1 MSIKFLSSD
10 ITEKEPI
17 SIELVAQEDDKQKE
31 YKALLQ
37 KCLNQILDAE
47 NIIVLAGSG
56 TSLTFN
62 LPNSEHIAPSMVDL
76 WHACRGMN
84 ERIFDEI
91 KSYTEYDNF
100 AGKWKDDNGNEY
112 IALDIEL
119 FLSRCD
125 TFLILGNLSDRRL
138 NQLNKFI
145 KDAKNKILEVTD
157 FTEKITNSQSWKD
170 HEKLL
175 RVLGKRQ
182 AKQKR
187 LKVFTT
193 NYDLAFETAASN
205 IGMTVIDGFEY
216 SIPYRFNPSW
226 FNYDIVH
233 RTQSSDKSTS
243 YLPNVF
249 HLYKIHGSV
258 DWIRTEQGIQK
269 RRNEKQQGEPVI
281 IYPSS
286 NKYQTSY
293 ESPYL
298 DMVSSFL
305 NAIQQ
310 PKTAILCLGFG
321 FNDKHINN
329 AITMALRTNPEL
341 LLMVGTRSLFDEK
354 GSFNKEIRSLLM
366 NAVKAGDSRIS
377 LVDSDFSTFVNQLPD
392 RNKSTPE
399 EDIFKIFQEL
409 AMGNKS

>member
-1 MSIKFLSSD
+1 MNIKFLSSD

-17 SIELVAQEDDKQKE
+17 TIDLKKQEDDQQKE

-62 LPNSEHIAPSMVDL
+62 SESKHVAPSMTDL
-76 WHACRGMN
+76 WNECRQMD
-84 ERIFDEI
+84 EKIFDEI
-91 KSYTEYDNF
+91 RSYIEYDKF
-100 AGKWKDDNGNEY
+100 AGAWQDNSGNEQV
-112 IALDIEL
+112 ARDIEL

-125 TFLILGNLSDRRL
+125 TFVTLQNLSDRRL
-138 NQLNKFI
+138 KQLTKFI
-145 KDAKNKILEVTD
+145 KDAKYKILEVTD
-157 FTEKITNSQSWKD
+157 FTGNIMNKQSWEH

-175 RVLGKRQ
+175 RVLGKRH

-187 LKVFTT
+187 LKIFTT

-226 FNYDIVH
+226 FHYDIVH
-233 RTQSSDKSTS
+233 RTQSNDKSTS

-269 RRNEKQQGEPVI
+269 RRSEKQQGEPVI

-341 LLMVGTRSLFDEK
+341 LLMVGTRSLFNEN
-354 GSFNKEIRSLLM
+354 GSFNKEIRELLI
-366 NAVKAGDSRIS
+366 NAIKAGDSRIS
-377 LVDSDFSTFVNQLPD
+377 LVDSYFSDFVNQLPD
-392 RNKSTPE
+392 RNKPTPE